1 MVGRPHR
8 GRARARRKLHLS
20 VQEDLAAPLRRIAGH
35 VGPQAPLQLLQL
47 HCLDACR

>member
-1 MVGRPHR
+1 MMGWAQG
-8 GRARARRKLHLS
+8 GRARARWKLYLA

-35 VGPQAPLQLLQL
+35 VSPQAPLQLLQL